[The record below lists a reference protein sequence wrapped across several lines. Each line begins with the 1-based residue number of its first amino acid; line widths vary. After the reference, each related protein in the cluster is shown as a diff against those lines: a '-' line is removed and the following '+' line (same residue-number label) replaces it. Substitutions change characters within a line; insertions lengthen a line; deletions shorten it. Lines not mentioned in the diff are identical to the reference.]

1 MTDDVE
7 RERRL
12 DEIRREA
19 ERTGTVASEPIAI
32 SGSPI
37 PQRAGRADGY
47 YGLPMLKA
55 PVWTWEV
62 PVYFFVGGA
71 AGASAVIAAVARR
84 IGGDSSL
91 VRDARWIAAVGG
103 AASAPLLI
111 SDLGRPERFLNM
123 LRVFKV
129 RSPMSVGAWTLMTFS
144 NAAAAAAGADLIR
157 RASHGRVPVR
167 IVRDA
172 AEIMS
177 AATGLVLSTYTGVLI
192 GATAIP
198 VWSQNVQ
205 LLPIHFGASG
215 LGSAASLLE
224 LLGHRSRALN
234 RIALGAA
241 LVETA
246 VGLGIESRHDPAMAT
261 LTSGRSGLITRLG
274 GVLSGPLPLA
284 LRLLGRSQGARR
296 VAAFSTL
303 VGSMLTR
310 IAWVEAGRQSARAPA
325 HAEQPVVNRQRR
337 TEDGEA
343 PRRQGATTENTG
355 SI

>member
-1 MTDDVE
+1 VTDDVQ

-12 DEIRREA
+12 YEIRREA
-19 ERTGTVASEPIAI
+19 ERTGTVASESIAI

-37 PQRAGRADGY
+37 PQRTGRTDGY

-62 PVYFFVGGA
+62 PAYFFVGGA
-71 AGASAVIAAVARR
+71 AGASAVIGAVARR
-84 IGGDSSL
+84 SGSTTSSL

-123 LRVFKV
+123 LRVFKL
-129 RSPMSVGAWTLMTFS
+129 RSPMSVGAWTLAAFS
-144 NAAAAAAGADLIR
+144 SAAAAAAAADMIQR
-157 RASHGRVPVR
+157 TSHGRIPVT
-167 IVRDA
+167 IVGDA

-198 VWSQNVQ
+198 VWSRNVQ

-215 LGSAASLLE
+215 IGSAASLLE
-224 LLGHRSRALN
+224 LLGHRNRALN

-246 VGLGIESRHDPAMAT
+246 IGLSIESRHDPELES
-261 LTSGRSGLITRLG
+261 LTTGRSGLITRMG
-274 GVLSGPLPLA
+274 GVLTGPLPLA
-284 LRLLGRSQGARR
+284 LRVLGSRSPAARR
-296 VAAFSTL
+296 AAALSTI

-310 IAWVEAGRQSARAPA
+310 AGWIDAGRESARRPA
-325 HAEQPVVNRQRR
+325 HAEPSG
-337 TEDGEA
+337 DGHE
-343 PRRQGATTENTG
+343 GAGLQHLGTPPDR
-355 SI
+355 

>member
-1 MTDDVE
+1 MTDDVQ

-12 DEIRREA
+12 YEIRREA
-19 ERTGTVASEPIAI
+19 ERTGAVAAETMAI

-37 PQRAGRADGY
+37 PQRGNPDGY

-62 PVYFFVGGA
+62 PAYFFVGGT
-71 AGASAVIAAVARR
+71 AGASAVIGAVARR

-123 LRVFKV
+123 LRVFKL
-129 RSPMSVGAWTLMTFS
+129 RSPMSVGAWTLVAFS
-144 NAAAAAAGADLIR
+144 NAAAAAAAADLIQ
-157 RASHGRVPVR
+157 RASRGRIAVKF
-167 IVRDA
+167 IGDA
-172 AEIMS
+172 AEVTA
-177 AATGLVLSTYTGVLI
+177 AATGLVLSTYTGVLL

-198 VWSQNVQ
+198 VWSRNVQ

-215 LGSAASLLE
+215 VGSAASLLE

-234 RIALGAA
+234 RIAIGAA

-246 VGLGIESRHDPAMAT
+246 IGLGIESHHDPEMDA
-261 LTSGRSGLITRLG
+261 LTSGSSGLVTRLA
-274 GVLSGPLPLA
+274 GVFSGPVPLA
-284 LRLLGRSQGARR
+284 LRVLGSRSQTARR
-296 VAAFSTL
+296 AAALSTI

-310 IAWVEAGRQSARAPA
+310 VGWVEAGRESARRPA
-325 HAEQPVVNRQRR
+325 HADASGNGHE
-337 TEDGEA
+337 
-343 PRRQGATTENTG
+343 GARLQHLGTPADR
-355 SI
+355 

>member
-1 MTDDVE
+1 MTDDVQ

-12 DEIRREA
+12 HEIRREA
-19 ERTGTVASEPIAI
+19 ERTGTVLSETIAI

-37 PQRAGRADGY
+37 PQRAPRSDGY

-62 PVYFFVGGA
+62 PTYFFVGGA
-71 AGASAVIAAVARR
+71 AGASAVIGAVARR
-84 IGGDSSL
+84 IGSGSSSL

-123 LRVFKV
+123 LRVFKM
-129 RSPMSVGAWTLMTFS
+129 RSPMSVGAWTLAAFS
-144 NAAAAAAGADLIR
+144 STAAAAAVADMIQ
-157 RASHGRVPVR
+157 RASQGRIPVKL
-167 IVRDA
+167 VGDA

-198 VWSQNVQ
+198 VWSRHVQ

-215 LGSAASLLE
+215 IGSAASLLE
-224 LLGHRSRALN
+224 LLGHRNPALN

-246 VGLGIESRHDPAMAT
+246 IGLGIESRHDPALES
-261 LTSGRSGLITRLG
+261 LTTGRSGLVTRMG
-274 GVLSGPLPLA
+274 GLLSGPVPLA
-284 LRLLGRSQGARR
+284 LRVLGRRSRAARR
-296 VAAFSTL
+296 AAALSTI

-310 IAWVEAGRQSARAPA
+310 AGWLDAGRESARRPA
-325 HAEQPVVNRQRR
+325 HAELSGDRH
-337 TEDGEA
+337 E
-343 PRRQGATTENTG
+343 GAGLEHLGTPPDR
-355 SI
+355 